1 MDNSDRDFSFMKKEI
16 TIVELKGLVRK
27 TIIEKY
33 GSVAKFLSSEQG
45 KKIGGKKIRTYLYDT
60 GSVNVDVLNRIC
72 TRLGIGNVSKE
83 TKVVRE
89 VKYFLDDEE

>member
-1 MDNSDRDFSFMKKEI
+1 MKKEI
-16 TIVELKGLVRK
+16 TIVEVKGLVRHAI
-27 TIIEKY
+27 TEKY

-60 GSVNVDVLNRIC
+60 GSVNVEVLNRIC
-72 TRLGIGNVSKE
+72 TRLGIGSVSKE

-89 VKYFLDDEE
+89 VKYFLDSEE